1 MRIAKLYDTVLTEA
15 LTYLDRD
22 VDRIY
27 DTHFKD
33 VLDAFKQGRVNSS
46 WEFRTLTET
55 KAIKLSALIS
65 SGIIQDKRLIAI
77 SEQDDIL
84 FVFHSGDNSYYPIEK
99 QVRLSINNEGIEH
112 VLSHVEWDISRAGE
126 VMSGADLVRFSNEF
140 VPHKVKASI
149 NHELVH
155 LLDDYRYNKQIS
167 GIFMDERGN
176 TRHPSEIQDRSLQGK
191 EDPYMTTYE
200 INALMHNI
208 YQFKRG
214 NLAEYETLTF
224 EEMLER
230 MPGVHNVANRI
241 NRYGKYEEWKRELMT
256 RMGREN
262 LLGRGMRVSGVLR
275 R

>member
-1 MRIAKLYDTVLTEA
+1 MRIAKLYDTMLTEA

-27 DTHFKD
+27 DIYFKD
-33 VLDAFKQGRVNSS
+33 VIDAFKQGRVNSS

-55 KAIKLSALIS
+55 KVIKLSALIS
-65 SGIIQDKRLIAI
+65 LGIIQDERLIAVA
-77 SEQDDIL
+77 EQDDIL
-84 FVFHSGDNSYYPIEK
+84 FVFHSGENSYQPIEK
-99 QVRLSINNEGIEH
+99 QVRLSINNQAIEY
-112 VLSHVEWDISRAGE
+112 VLSHVDWDISRAGE
-126 VMSGADLVRFSNEF
+126 VLSGSDLVRFSNEF
-140 VPHKVKASI
+140 IPHKVKASI

-155 LLDDYRYNKQIS
+155 LLDDYRYNRQIS
-167 GIFMDERGN
+167 GIFMDERGD
-176 TRHPSEIQDRSLQGK
+176 TRHPSEIQDRALQGK
-191 EDPYMTTYE
+191 VDPYMTTYE

-208 YQFKRG
+208 YQLKRG
-214 NLAEYETLTF
+214 NPVEYETFTF

-230 MPGVHNVANRI
+230 MPGVHGIANRI
-241 NRYGKYEEWKRELMT
+241 KKRGKYEEWKREMMT